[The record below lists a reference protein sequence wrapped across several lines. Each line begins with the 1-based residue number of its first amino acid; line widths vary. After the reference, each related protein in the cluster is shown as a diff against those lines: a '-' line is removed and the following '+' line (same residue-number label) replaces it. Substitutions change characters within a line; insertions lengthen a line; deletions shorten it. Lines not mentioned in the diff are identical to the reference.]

1 MVKISIIAIWFAQ
14 SVEILYFCKLVAID
28 QNRSDMDNTTLAII
42 VPCFNEEEVLP
53 QTNLLLCELLDGM
66 IARKEVAPDSYIL
79 YVDDG
84 SRDNTWRNIAEYSN
98 ASTRVRGLKLAGNVG
113 HQNALMA
120 GMETAREDADVI
132 VSIDA
137 DLQDDINAIR
147 EMVMKYDN
155 GCEIVYGVRRK
166 RDSDTFFK
174 RTTAK
179 MFYKF
184 MNCMGV
190 KSVYNHADFRLM
202 SRNAV
207 NALCRYEE
215 RNLFLRGLVPLL
227 GYKTDSVYY
236 DRLER
241 HAGESKYPLSKML
254 SFAVDGI
261 TSFSVRP
268 LRLIFYLGA
277 LFLLISLGILVYVIV
292 ALCQGNGVQG
302 WASLMLSIWFVGG
315 CLLICLSVIAAYIG
329 RIYTEEKHRPRFNI
343 EKYLK

>member
-1 MVKISIIAIWFAQ
+1 MEK
-14 SVEILYFCKLVAID
+14 
-28 QNRSDMDNTTLAII
+28 TTLAIV

-53 QTNLLLCELLDGM
+53 QTNERLRGLLDEMMRQHLVG
-66 IARKEVAPDSYIL
+66 EESYIL

-84 SRDNTWRNIAEYSN
+84 SRDRTWPIIAEYSD
-98 ASTRVRGLKLAGNVG
+98 ADVHVRGLKLAGNVG

-120 GMETAREDADVI
+120 GLDTARLDADVT

-137 DLQDDINAIR
+137 DLQDDIHVIP
-147 EMVMKYDN
+147 EMVRKFDG
-155 GCEIVYGVRRK
+155 GCDIVYGVRRK
-166 RDSDTFFK
+166 RTTDSFFK
-174 RTTAK
+174 RTTAQ

-184 MNCMGV
+184 MSGMGV

-202 SRNAV
+202 SRRAV
-207 NALCRYEE
+207 DALCMYEE

-241 HAGESKYPLSKML
+241 QAGESKYPLSKML

-261 TSFSVRP
+261 TSFSVKP
-268 LRLIFYLGA
+268 LRLIFYLGSA
-277 LFLLISLGILVYVIV
+277 FLLISLGILIYVIV
-292 ALCQGNGVQG
+292 ALCEGRGVQG

-315 CLLICLSVIAAYIG
+315 CMLICLSIIAAYIG
-329 RIYTEEKHRPRFNI
+329 RIYTEGKHRPRYNI
-343 EKYLK
+343 EQYLK

>member
-1 MVKISIIAIWFAQ
+1 MENS
-14 SVEILYFCKLVAID
+14 
-28 QNRSDMDNTTLAII
+28 TLAII
-42 VPCFNEEEVLP
+42 VPCYNEEEVLP
-53 QTNLLLCELLDGM
+53 QTNLQLCALLNEM
-66 IARKEVAPDSYIL
+66 IDKRLVSQESYIL
-79 YVDDG
+79 YVNDG
-84 SRDNTWRNIAEYSN
+84 SRDHTWQLIAQYSE
-98 ASTRVRGLKLAGNVG
+98 ASAHVRGLKLAGNVG

-120 GMETAREDADVI
+120 GLETAREDADVT

-137 DLQDDINAIR
+137 DLQDDIHAIP
-147 EMVMKYDN
+147 EMVKKYN
-155 GCEIVYGVRRK
+155 EGCDIVYGVRRK
-166 RDSDTFFK
+166 RTTDTFFK
-174 RTTAK
+174 RTTAQL
-179 MFYKF
+179 FYKF
-184 MNCMGV
+184 MTGMGV

-202 SRNAV
+202 SQRAV
-207 NALCRYEE
+207 NALCQYEE

-241 HAGESKYPLSKML
+241 QAGESKYPLSKML
-254 SFAVDGI
+254 SFAIDGV
-261 TSFSVRP
+261 TSFSVKP

-277 LFLLISLGILVYVIV
+277 LFLLISLGILVYVIA
-292 ALCQGNGVQG
+292 ALCQGRGVQG